1 MNDKCREC
9 NGKLIKSGAD
19 GEIVYI
25 NHAPH
30 ECIRELRLRLE
41 RKSQD
46 LQITQ
51 DRLRNLRHTIEDE
64 MRFRA
69 KVGQMDE
76 EKWIDR
82 FCTPDIRNAIL
93 AATA

>member
-1 MNDKCREC
+1 MNDTCREC
-9 NGKLIKSGAD
+9 KGKLIKSGAD

-30 ECIRELRLRLE
+30 ECIRELKLRLTV
-41 RKSQD
+41 KSQD

-51 DRLRNLRHTIEDE
+51 DQLRDLRHSIEDE
-64 MRFRA
+64 MRARA
-69 KVGQMDE
+69 RVGGLSEDA
-76 EKWIDR
+76 WNDR
-82 FCTPDIRNAIL
+82 WVTPEIHGAIL